1 MESLDALRMNQ
12 FQSFTDNSLRT
23 LPPSR
28 DGLTEHIKPACL
40 QRGFEWRA
48 PVDDLDFTDAGVEDS
63 LIINTFQNDMTLV
76 IQLTLSI

>member
-1 MESLDALRMNQ
+1 MESLDALRLNQ

-48 PVDDLDFTDAGVEDS
+48 PVDDLDFTDATHWG
-63 LIINTFQNDMTLV
+63 
-76 IQLTLSI
+76 